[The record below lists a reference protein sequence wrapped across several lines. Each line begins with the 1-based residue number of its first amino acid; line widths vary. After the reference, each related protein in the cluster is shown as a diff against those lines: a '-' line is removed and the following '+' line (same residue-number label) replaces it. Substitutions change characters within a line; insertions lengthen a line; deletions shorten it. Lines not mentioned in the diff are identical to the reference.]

1 MKPMTKSKPGGSGR
15 RTAPP
20 RERSVSD
27 RHRVAVV
34 QAEARRLTR
43 ILQPFG
49 ILRKDQL
56 KLRAGASRWH
66 EGSFDSALQAA
77 VESGDIERL
86 PLDFYR
92 KVEAAEHSRDRGP
105 RPGAA

>member
-1 MKPMTKSKPGGSGR
+1 MRPITNSKPRDPRS

-20 RERSVSD
+20 RERSISD

-43 ILQPFG
+43 ILEPFG
-49 ILRKDQL
+49 ILRRDQL
-56 KLRAGASRWH
+56 RRRAGAASWH
-66 EGSFDSALQAA
+66 EGSFDSALHAA
-77 VESGDIERL
+77 VQAGEIEPL

-92 KVEAAEHSRDRGP
+92 KVEAAERSQDAGP
-105 RPGAA
+105 PSAA

>member
-1 MKPMTKSKPGGSGR
+1 MSTGTHPAVRSTSNGAFTRLEAAGR
-15 RTAPP
+15 AQRTTRA
-20 RERSVSD
+20 RQASISD

-34 QAEARRLTR
+34 QAEARRLAR

-56 KLRAGASRWH
+56 KRRAGAASWH
-66 EGSFDSALQAA
+66 EGSFDSALHAA
-77 VESGDIERL
+77 VESGEIERL

-92 KVEAAEHSRDRGP
+92 KA
-105 RPGAA
+105 